1 MINTEDILYIGYL
14 KKSEFTGS
22 DSGMRYRLE
31 KWEETSEEK
40 DENGNDIKKTVL
52 KATIWPE
59 PFNFFTT
66 PDSEKESNTF
76 SFDEDGIS
84 DAVRWMNDRLFE
96 DKARWDAAVHK
107 WDKYN
112 G

>member
-40 DENGNDIKKTVL
+40 DENGNWK
-52 KATIWPE
+52 
-59 PFNFFTT
+59 
-66 PDSEKESNTF
+66 
-76 SFDEDGIS
+76 
-84 DAVRWMNDRLFE
+84 
-96 DKARWDAAVHK
+96 
-107 WDKYN
+107 
-112 G
+112 